1 MKTRLMVLAL
11 GVVLSVA
18 FAAQA
23 HFVWVAV
30 DKDKSGQTV
39 ANVWFS
45 ELAEP
50 DSADLLDK
58 ILMIQVT
65 GQGADLKP
73 RPATVKKMDV
83 GTGGGGALVG
93 QVPADTKA
101 LSAQI
106 KYGVI
111 SRGDKS
117 MLLQYYA
124 KFLDSSASDLKK
136 LARDERLT
144 LDVVPHVTDKGY
156 SLEILFQGKP
166 VAGSDLVLHDPAG
179 MQTEAKSNEQG
190 RVELITAKP
199 GLYSIRAKW
208 VVEEKGKEG
217 DKEYGQ
223 VNHYCTLALR
233 VVGK

>member
-1 MKTRLMVLAL
+1 MKTRLLVLAVAAVL
-11 GVVLSVA
+11 GLA

-30 DKDKSGQTV
+30 DKDKSGQAV

-50 DSADLLDK
+50 DSADLLEK
-58 ILMIQVT
+58 ILTIQVF
-65 GQGADLKP
+65 GQGADSKP
-73 RPATVKKMDV
+73 QPVKVTKQDV
-83 GTGGGGALVG
+83 GTNGGGALVG
-93 QVPADTKA
+93 MVSADTKA

-106 KYGVI
+106 KYGVMT
-111 SRGDKS
+111 RGDKTF
-117 MLLQYYA
+117 LLQYYA

-156 SLEILFQGKP
+156 SIEILYKGKP
-166 VAGSDLVLHDPAG
+166 VAGSDLVLHDPAAK
-179 MQTEAKSNEQG
+179 QTEAKTDEKG
-190 RVELITAKP
+190 RVELVTAKP
-199 GLYSIRAKW
+199 GLYSVRAKW

-217 DKEYGQ
+217 EKEYAQ
-223 VNHYCTLALR
+223 VNNYCTLALR